1 MSRKFTAES
10 KKRATLEE
18 DRSQHMT
25 QSTEQQK
32 QLDRLARLAAM
43 LARLDDSRKGESK
56 KSASDTE
63 DEGDSIDNSTIN
75 IKSITRLIEE
85 LYDSFP
91 EEFNIFGLM
100 NLLPD
105 LLSRSSDLNVTVHEQ
120 WSPLQV

>member
-1 MSRKFTAES
+1 
-10 KKRATLEE
+10 
-18 DRSQHMT
+18 MT

-32 QLDRLARLAAM
+32 QLDRLARLTAM

-63 DEGDSIDNSTIN
+63 DDGDSIENSTIN

>member
-1 MSRKFTAES
+1 
-10 KKRATLEE
+10 
-18 DRSQHMT
+18 MT

-43 LARLDDSRKGESK
+43 LARLDGSRKGESK

-63 DEGDSIDNSTIN
+63 DIIDNSTIN
-75 IKSITRLIEE
+75 INSITRLIEE

>member
-1 MSRKFTAES
+1 LSRKFTAES

-43 LARLDDSRKGESK
+43 LARWYGSRKGESK

-63 DEGDSIDNSTIN
+63 DDGDSIDNSTIN

>member
-1 MSRKFTAES
+1 
-10 KKRATLEE
+10 
-18 DRSQHMT
+18 MT

-63 DEGDSIDNSTIN
+63 DDGDSIDNSTIN
-75 IKSITRLIEE
+75 IKSITRFIEE

>member
-1 MSRKFTAES
+1 
-10 KKRATLEE
+10 
-18 DRSQHMT
+18 MT

-32 QLDRLARLAAM
+32 QLDRLSNLAAM
-43 LARLDDSRKGESK
+43 LARLDVSRKSES
-56 KSASDTE
+56 TE
-63 DEGDSIDNSTIN
+63 DDGDSTNKSTIN
-75 IKSITRLIEE
+75 IESITRLMEE

-120 WSPLQV
+120 WSPLHV